1 MGRRGPGS
9 HDKMT
14 HPTSVAGLPATDELV
29 RRRATWLAVA
39 LGLVALAATL
49 IYFGPEGLPRVLA
62 GPMP

>member
-1 MGRRGPGS
+1 
-9 HDKMT
+9 MT
-14 HPTSVAGLPATDELV
+14 QPTSVAGLPAQDETV

-62 GPMP
+62 GPAS

>member
-1 MGRRGPGS
+1 
-9 HDKMT
+9 MT
-14 HPTSVAGLPATDELV
+14 QPTSVAGVPAQDETT

-62 GPMP
+62 GPVP